1 MNSVFTELNNKE
13 LLDINGGV
21 APAIIAAI
29 IAAGVTITITVINYD
44 MDNAV
49 EQGKNDAYNDMN
61 NTPPLSGF
69 NYC

>member
-61 NTPPLSGF
+61 NTPSSSKFL
-69 NYC
+69 